1 MSYLREKEV
10 VAQEVYET
18 PSDLPKIGQ
27 GELLTIDGGPVFA
40 GDGMFE
46 KNVYILLFVFC

>member
-27 GELLTIDGGPVFA
+27 GELLTLNGVPFCE
-40 GDGMFE
+40 GD
-46 KNVYILLFVFC
+46 